1 MTFKTSSKAFS
12 HDYLL
17 YFITILAS
25 FVFSAIARAHYQP
38 FNVDGI
44 LYLQT
49 ASAFLQNGVHAAVA
63 VYPWPFYS
71 ILVAIT
77 SLLTTFSLENSA
89 FLLNLILTTTI
100 VISFIAIVKECGGN
114 RQTQIFAAIII
125 LVFPYLNHD
134 RDNILRDFG
143 YYAFGLLSLLF
154 FIRYFKYPSWRN
166 AICWSITIL
175 TATLFR
181 VEGIILCLIAPLALF
196 FQTQFKLTKR
206 FIALIKIY
214 LIPFSMALLYL
225 FLKPHQTTIVSTH
238 LAGLNYFYYLFSS
251 ISSFNTS
258 PLFFSSFNSKINIL
272 ANSLFANSLD
282 DFDAIP
288 VFLYSGMVGIFF
300 HYVVNTMG
308 IGYLLL
314 AYHALRYRLIPTNRT
329 VVLAWSAYFLL
340 SLLTICVFLIFEFF
354 LTDRYILLSGL
365 LFILA
370 APFSLNTIYNNWRE
384 KKACFTG
391 KPWVFPLVVVF
402 LLGNL
407 ISSVGHF
414 GTSKTYIRNA
424 GDWLVSH
431 TTHSNRI
438 FSNDPQLAYYS
449 HRADMTNYQA
459 LSANS
464 DPIFNL
470 KQINIKKYDYIA
482 IVFNRNQ
489 TYAQLQVIAALQTL
503 PVITFQ
509 NKKGDSAWIFQSQ
522 KS

>member
-1 MTFKTSSKAFS
+1 MPFKTSSKAFS

-25 FVFSAIARAHYQP
+25 IVLSAIARAHYQP

-49 ASAFLQNGVHAAVA
+49 ASAFLQNGVHAAIA

-77 SLLTTFSLENSA
+77 SLLTSFSLENSA
-89 FLLNLILTTTI
+89 FLLNLVLTTTI
-100 VISFIAIVKECGGN
+100 VISFIALVKECGGD
-114 RQTQIFAAIII
+114 RRTQVFAAIVI
-125 LVFPYLNHD
+125 LLFPYLNHD

-143 YYAFGLLSLLF
+143 YYAFGLVSILY
-154 FIRYFKYPSWRN
+154 FIRYFKCPNWRN
-166 AICWSITIL
+166 AIFWGTSIVIA
-175 TATLFR
+175 TAFR
-181 VEGIILCLIAPLALF
+181 VEGIILCALAPLALF
-196 FQTQFKLTKR
+196 FQTQFRFTQR

-214 LIPFSMALLYL
+214 LLPLIAALLYL
-225 FLKPHQTTIVSTH
+225 FLKPHQTTIESTH
-238 LAGLNYFYYLFSS
+238 LAGMNYFYNLFQNNSFLIPNLFSNKV
-251 ISSFNTS
+251 NT
-258 PLFFSSFNSKINIL
+258 LT
-272 ANSLFANSLD
+272 NSLFANNLND
-282 DFDAIP
+282 YDAIP
-288 VFLYSGMVGIFF
+288 AFLYSGMVGMFF
-300 HYVVNTMG
+300 HYVVSTMG

-314 AYHALRYRLIPTNRT
+314 AYHALRYRLIPTNKA
-329 VVLAWSAYFLL
+329 VVLAWSAYFSL
-340 SLLTICVFLIFEFF
+340 SILTLCFFLIFEFF

-370 APFSLNTIYNNWRE
+370 VPFSLNAIYNNWRE

-391 KPWVFPLVVVF
+391 KPWVFPLVAVF

-424 GDWLVSH
+424 GDWLQQNATNSSQV
-431 TTHSNRI
+431 

-449 HRADMTNYQA
+449 HHADITNYQA

-464 DPIFNL
+464 DPVFNL
-470 KQINIKKYDYIA
+470 KKINIKNYAYIA
-482 IVFNRNQ
+482 IVFDRTQ
-489 TYAQLQVIAALQTL
+489 TSEQPQVTALMQTS
-503 PVITFQ
+503 PIVTFH
-509 NKKGDSAWIFQSQ
+509 NKKGDSAWIFQSK